1 MGVVFKPLYSAHV
14 NVKLCRAHNTPPLLS
29 ISSSCLRQLIIIMA
43 VTFVLSLVSSLLVLT
58 SGFIVQEHKP
68 QVEVRVNYG
77 TGLEKLL
84 VEAVQTNNAADVIDI
99 LVSEIDSIESRVRS
113 RGFWYMGEG
122 ARQQG
127 ADVEAVKQ
135 LVDDLK
141 TAMEDTIERLR
152 LAKQEIKLLLQEIPV
167 TAGGMEETLLDI
179 LASIR
184 DVPAITEL
192 HYRDVITGGFEL
204 KIKEIKENSLNTKY

>member
-1 MGVVFKPLYSAHV
+1 MGVVPQPPDSAHV
-14 NVKLCRAHNTPPLLS
+14 IVQLSRAHNTPPLLS
-29 ISSSCLRQLIIIMA
+29 ISSSCLSPTSYNHGCNLCPVIGEQ
-43 VTFVLSLVSSLLVLT
+43 FLVLT

-68 QVEVRVNYG
+68 QVEVRVSYG

-84 VEAVQTNNAADVIDI
+84 VEAVQTNNAAGVIDI

-141 TAMEDTIERLR
+141 TTMEDTIERLR